1 MNYLE
6 IVTNVF
12 KAIWSLK
19 NVRYNLIFTGQDYSQ
34 VESEDISNTLTDA
47 ESKIL
52 KEAGVELSKEE
63 LAFHGDLKKNNAI
76 RNTGKK
82 SKALKEQRD
91 ELSKQKTLDGAI
103 DKTQASVTQSEAF
116 LNSIKNLEIDTETK
130 LFGKWRVG
138 RYIGWIT
145 EPMNIVFSPTFG
157 RVAALVASFTVM
169 LTPLGPAVGG
179 VCLAIS
185 LLSLAYDV
193 YRNTNNYRK
202 LNAMREERVLLDEI
216 KKVSG
221 ELGTKLP
228 PDLQTS
234 TEVGMKRKNPD
245 LLKATSYVMRG
256 AFANMAIT
264 TGLAVATLSPY
275 SVMASMF
282 MMITGYSNTTAM
294 YYQYNKRVAYL
305 HNANALT
312 KAELGLEKDDDLA
325 DRLMKLRCYKAAT
338 ERETE
343 PEKIASAYDDNLK
356 KAQVC
361 EKLTPRLSFMGDV
374 WKVLKHGLSWKRANN
389 MFTPSFMQEKVV
401 AFHSEEAFAKRI
413 GLKLEGVA
421 KERSQEQ
428 IVEVKVEKQP
438 EKPITSKL
446 LKEGRKALKPTQ
458 KPTQKPITPGA
469 ILEARNNSD
478 GPSPGRPH

>member
-34 VESEDISNTLTDA
+34 VESEDISNALTDA

-63 LAFHGDLKKNNAI
+63 LAFHADLKKNNAI

-221 ELGTKLP
+221 ELGAKLP

-325 DRLMKLRCYKAAT
+325 DRLMKLRCYKAAV
-338 ERETE
+338 EQD
-343 PEKIASAYDDNLK
+343 PENIEQAYKGNLE
-356 KAQVC
+356 KAQAC
-361 EKLTPRLSFMGDV
+361 EKLAPRLSFMGDV

-438 EKPITSKL
+438 EKPITSEL
-446 LKEGRKALKPTQ
+446 LKEGRKALKPTH
-458 KPTQKPITPGA
+458 KLITPDA
-469 ILEARNNSD
+469 ILDAKNNS
-478 GPSPGRPH
+478 GGHSLGG